1 MGVLHELEALGQSI
15 WFDNISR
22 SMLESGGLRRM
33 VGEGLL
39 GVTSNPTIFEK
50 AIAGS
55 SDYDEQLRG
64 LVESRPAISVGE
76 IIQELMAEDIRRAA
90 DDLRP
95 VFDRTGGRDGYVSIE
110 VSPAKARDT
119 AATIEEARLLWSLVN
134 RPNLM
139 VKIPATREGLPAI
152 EHAIAE
158 GININVTLIFSLGR
172 YREVA
177 EAYIRGLEQ
186 RAKAG
191 LPLASVASVASVF
204 VSRIDTLVDAML
216 DRRAANDQALA
227 SRAASLKGRAAVANT
242 KLIYQAFKEI
252 FAAPRFE
259 ALRALGARLQ
269 RPLWGSTSTKNPSY
283 DPLLYVATL
292 VGPHTVNTVPPNT
305 YEEILK
311 SLEPELTV
319 EADLSGARRLLE
331 SLEESGISMDAV
343 MRQLEEEGVSAFE
356 KSFDGLI
363 RNLEQK
369 RQALGA
375 ARSVPR

>member
-119 AATIEEARLLWSLVN
+119 AATIEEARLLWSMVN

-152 EHAIAE
+152 EQAIAE

>member
-1 MGVLHELEALGQSI
+1 MGVLHELERLGQSI

-22 SMLESGGLRRM
+22 SMLASGGLRGM
-33 VGEGLL
+33 VEEGLL

-50 AIAGS
+50 AISGS
-55 SDYDEQLRG
+55 SDYDDQLQA
-64 LVESRPAISVGE
+64 LVTARPTIRVEE

-95 VFDRTGGRDGYVSIE
+95 VFDRTGGRDGYVSVE

-119 AATIEEARLLWSLVN
+119 GATVEEARVLWATIN

-139 VKIPATREGLPAI
+139 VKIPATTEGLPAI
-152 EHAIAE
+152 EQAIAE
-158 GININVTLIFSLGR
+158 GININVTLIFSLAR

-177 EAYIRGLEQ
+177 EAYIGGLER

-204 VSRIDTLVDAML
+204 VSRIDTLVDALL
-216 DRRAANDQALA
+216 DQRAAGDPSMA
-227 SRAASLKGRAAVANT
+227 SRVAPLKGQAAVANT

-252 FAAPRFE
+252 FSTSRFE
-259 ALRALGARLQ
+259 ALRVLGARRQ

-292 VGPHTVNTVPPNT
+292 VGPGTVNTVPPNT
-305 YEEILK
+305 YTEILK
-311 SLEPELTV
+311 SMKPALTV
-319 EADLSGARRLLE
+319 ETDLAGARRLLA
-331 SLEESGISMDAV
+331 SLEESGISMNAV
-343 MRQLEEEGVSAFE
+343 MRQLEDEGVSAFE
-356 KSFDGLI
+356 RSFDGLI
-363 RNLEQK
+363 RNLQQK
-369 RQALGA
+369 RQAFL
-375 ARSVPR
+375 R

>member
-1 MGVLHELEALGQSI
+1 MGVLHELERLGQSI

-22 SMLESGGLRRM
+22 SMLTSGALRRM

-55 SDYDEQLRG
+55 SDYDNELHG
-64 LVESRPAISVGE
+64 LIARRPGILVDE
-76 IIQELMAEDIRRAA
+76 IIRELMAEDIRRAA

-95 VFDRTGGRDGYVSIE
+95 VFDRTGGRDGYVSVE
-110 VSPAKARDT
+110 VSPSKARDPR
-119 AATIEEARLLWSLVN
+119 ATGEEARLLWNLID

-152 EHAIAE
+152 EEAIAD
-158 GININVTLIFSLGR
+158 GVNINVTLIFSLRR

-177 EAYIRGLEQ
+177 EAYVRGLKR
-186 RAKAG
+186 RADAG

-204 VSRIDTLVDAML
+204 VSRIDTLVDALL
-216 DRRAANDQALA
+216 DRCAATDASLA

-252 FAAPRFE
+252 FSSPGFE
-259 ALRALGARLQ
+259 ALRVLGARQQ

-283 DPLLYVATL
+283 DPLLYVSTI
-292 VGPHTVNTVPPNT
+292 VGAGTVNTVPPNT
-305 YEEILK
+305 YAEILK
-311 SLEPELTV
+311 GLTPALTV
-319 EADLSGARRLLE
+319 ENDLSGARHVLA
-331 SLEESGISMDAV
+331 SLEEVGISLDAV

-356 KSFDGLI
+356 RSFDGLLRHI
-363 RNLEQK
+363 GQK
-369 RQALGA
+369 RQAALAGEIL
-375 ARSVPR
+375 